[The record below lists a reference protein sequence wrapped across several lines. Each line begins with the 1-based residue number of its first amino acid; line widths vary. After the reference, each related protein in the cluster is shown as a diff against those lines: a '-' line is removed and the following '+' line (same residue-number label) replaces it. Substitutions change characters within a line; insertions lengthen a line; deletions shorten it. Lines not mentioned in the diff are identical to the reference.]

1 MLDLESPYWA
11 ELTHAFGTAAK
22 SHSVPTTWF
31 AGEGESDFEVVVDI
45 PSLLRQLESSPVS
58 ASDDWKADPWYSLWG
73 TLCHQGDVYTA
84 SYAAVPHM
92 VRIAIDL
99 NVLPDWQ
106 FFGLPASIE
115 IGRARGRGPEVP
127 EALAEPYYAA
137 LRDLHV
143 LAYRNRDREW
153 NELLSRAIAAALVT
167 SKGHAL
173 LGETIF
179 ELSPDAVR
187 DVRIHQGLEGDDE

>member
-1 MLDLESPYWA
+1 MLDLDSPYWA
-11 ELTHAFGTAAK
+11 ELTHAYGNAAK
-22 SHSVPTTWF
+22 SDLAPTTWS
-31 AGEGESDFEVVVDI
+31 AGEGWGDFEEVLSI
-45 PSLLRQLESSPVS
+45 PTLLRQLETYPVS
-58 ASDDWKADPWYSLWG
+58 ASDGWQADPWYSLWG

-84 SYAAVPHM
+84 SYAAVPHV
-92 VRIAIDL
+92 VRIAL
-99 NVLPDWQ
+99 ALTVLPDWQ

-115 IGRARGRGPEVP
+115 ISRASGRGPEIP
-127 EALAEPYYAA
+127 EALSESYYAA

-153 NELLSRAIAAALVT
+153 DEMLSRAIAAALVT
-167 SKGHAL
+167 SKGHAV

-187 DVRIHQGLEGDDE
+187 DVRIQQGLEGDDE